1 MREHASHTSTEPFC
15 YVWQHDAVS
24 CMYRMPRFYL
34 FAIAVASVK
43 FVCRQLLYRLG
54 LALGLAL
61 CAIVAPSTTWA
72 QQRPVLTTG
81 DLEDQPLIRR
91 VHITGN
97 DAIRTA
103 RLRQRIQTQANRR
116 VLSIPGF
123 TWWRWVYQ
131 FGDAVGGRVGDA
143 FQSSGE
149 APAYLDPGIVD
160 NDVERLRVFY
170 EQQGFREVQIES
182 EIEAHSDDRVTVHFR
197 IDEGPPTYLRSLTY
211 AGIRGLPESV
221 QAEVVNESIFDDAT
235 PADDDP
241 FTLRIEN
248 QRYETPLLIEERQRV
263 LRALRNG
270 GYAAVSRDSIRAIV
284 FTPQPDSFDVRMR
297 VRPGSRY
304 RFGDVHFDVEGP
316 MPNDEIRTASLDVAV
331 DSSAGVTPT
340 VSATIRS
347 ERRLSP
353 ALLERALR
361 FTPGDYYSQEQ
372 LLATKRRLEGTGTFT
387 FTNLS
392 PQLGDTTNLSGSEA
406 LLPIR
411 VEARTRERHQL
422 RAETFA
428 LQREVVS
435 DVESELGM
443 GVGLTYENTNV
454 LGGGERF
461 QLRTAASVA
470 TNLDSLTSV
479 QLEASPSLTLPYL
492 VYPFGWLDDWFRP
505 LDARTRLSLSGLTAR
520 RDDLRLRIRARI
532 GAQLRLELD
541 HTESL
546 RSFIDVVDLSISNPD
561 TLDQF
566 SERFL
571 DRVLG
576 PGDGTGITDPVQR
589 TQIIEDYTEP
599 QFNSALRYTLR
610 SATANPLRRRQGHI
624 YEGSFEVGNVIPLAL
639 DWFAFSP
646 GSITSTV
653 PGFGGQSLLYRPYLR
668 GQVDMRR
675 YIPLSGGRST
685 LALRAFGG
693 MAHPFGI
700 PDVVPFD
707 RRYFSGGGTSVRGWG
722 LRELGPG
729 STTLLA
735 PGAETQ
741 PSANGDVANIL
752 GGDIKLEAN
761 VEMRTRIIRSLLAAE
776 WLLTSFAD
784 AGNVWFGPR
793 NPGLA
798 TAAVDNQPERASG
811 RFQIAQAPREIGVG
825 AGLGLRIAWE
835 FFIVRLDLAYRM
847 HDPSPLNDDVFRNG
861 FHNPRLHFG
870 IGHAF

>member
-1 MREHASHTSTEPFC
+1 
-15 YVWQHDAVS
+15 
-24 CMYRMPRFYL
+24 MYGMPRCAF
-34 FAIAVASVK
+34 I
-43 FVCRQLLYRLG
+43 RYRLVFVTFLARLMPPSG
-54 LALGLAL
+54 LLLCLLLGAAGGILGGPS
-61 CAIVAPSTTWA
+61 VAHA

-81 DLEDQPLIRR
+81 SLEDQPVVER
-91 VHITGN
+91 VRITGN
-97 DAIRTA
+97 ATLSTT
-103 RLRQRIQTQANRR
+103 RLRQRIQTRANRR
-116 VLSIPGF
+116 VLGIPGF

-131 FGDAVGGRVGDA
+131 FGDTVGGRVGDA
-143 FQSSGE
+143 FRASGE
-149 APAYLDPGIVD
+149 APAYLDPGLVD

-170 EQQGFREVQIES
+170 EQQGFREADIDA
-182 EIEAHSDDRVTVHFR
+182 EITETDDGTRAIVHFQIR
-197 IDEGPPTYLRSLTY
+197 EGPPTYLRSLTY
-211 AGIRGLPESV
+211 DGLGDLPEPV
-221 QAEVVNESIFDDAT
+221 QAEVLRESVFARNAT
-235 PADDDP
+235 VSDEDR
-241 FTLRIEN
+241 FRLRIRN
-248 QRYETPLLIEERQRV
+248 QHYETPLLLEERQRV

-270 GYAAVSRDSIRAIV
+270 GYAAVSRDSIRALV
-284 FTPQPDSFDVRMR
+284 LTPQPDSFDVQMR
-297 VRPGSRY
+297 VRPGRRY
-304 RFGDVHFDVEGP
+304 RFGDVRFVVEGP
-316 MPNDEIRTASLDVAV
+316 LPTPRTRRETLAVPV
-331 DSSAGVTPT
+331 DSSAGYAPS
-340 VSATIRS
+340 VSATIRN
-347 ERRLSP
+347 EERLSP
-353 ALLERALR
+353 DLLERALQ
-361 FTPGDYYSQEQ
+361 FTPGDFYSQEQ
-372 LLATKRRLEGTGTFT
+372 LLATKRRLEGTGAFT

-392 PQLGDTTNLSGSEA
+392 PQLSDSLRGAARDGA
-406 LLPIR
+406 FLPIR
-411 VEARTRERHQL
+411 IEARTRERHQL

-435 DVESELGM
+435 DVESELGV

-461 QLRTAASVA
+461 QMRTAASVA

-479 QLEASPSLTLPYL
+479 QLEAEPSLTLPYL
-492 VYPFGWLDDWFRP
+492 VYPFGRLDRWFD
-505 LDARTRLSLSGLTAR
+505 LVDTRTRLSLSALTAR
-520 RDDLRLRIRARI
+520 RDDLRLLIRARL

-589 TQIIEDYTEP
+589 RQIVEDYTEP

-610 SATANPLRRRQGHI
+610 SATANPLRRQRGHV
-624 YEGSFEVGNVIPLAL
+624 YEGSFEIGNVIPLAL

-646 GSITSTV
+646 GSLTSTV
-653 PGFGGQSLLYRPYLR
+653 PGFGGQTLLYRPYLR
-668 GQVDMRR
+668 GQVDLRR
-675 YIPLSGGRST
+675 YIRVSARST
-685 LALRAFGG
+685 LAVRGFAG

-700 PDVVPFD
+700 PNVVPLD

-735 PGAETQ
+735 PGADA
-741 PSANGDVANIL
+741 PNGADIANIL
-752 GGDIKLEAN
+752 GGDIKLETN
-761 VEMRTRIIRSLLAAE
+761 VELRTRVISGLLSAN
-776 WLLTSFAD
+776 WLLTGFAD

-798 TAAVDNQPERASG
+798 AGGNGQPERASG
-811 RFQIAQAPREIGVG
+811 RFRLATAPQEIGVG

-847 HDPSPLNDDVFRNG
+847 HDPSPRNDDVFRNG
-861 FHNPRLHFG
+861 FHDPRLHFG

>member
-1 MREHASHTSTEPFC
+1 MDSFFRLTHK
-15 YVWQHDAVS
+15 VG
-24 CMYRMPRFYL
+24 
-34 FAIAVASVK
+34 
-43 FVCRQLLYRLG
+43 LLLG
-54 LALGLAL
+54 LLVGALL
-61 CAIVAPSTTWA
+61 CHLLIAEPAQA
-72 QQRPVLTTG
+72 QQRPVLTTESL
-81 DLEDQPLIRR
+81 DDQPVIREVR
-91 VHITGN
+91 ITGN
-97 DAIRTA
+97 DAIRTT

-131 FGDAVGGRVGDA
+131 FGDTVGGRVGDA
-143 FQSSGE
+143 FRASGE
-149 APAYLDPGIVD
+149 APAYLDPGLVD

-170 EQQGFREVQIES
+170 EQQGFRDARISADIVEGDDS
-182 EIEAHSDDRVTVHFR
+182 DRVTVHFR
-197 IDEGPPTYLRSLTY
+197 IDEGPPTYLRSLEY
-211 AGIRGLPESV
+211 RGLQGLPEPV
-221 QAEVVNESIFDDAT
+221 QASIVNESVFENAT
-235 PADDDP
+235 PADENP
-241 FTLRIEN
+241 FKLTIAN
-248 QRYETPLLIEERQRV
+248 QRYETPLLLEERQRV

-270 GYAAVSRDSIRAIV
+270 GYAAVSRDSIRALV

-297 VRPGSRY
+297 VRPGRRY
-304 RFGDVHFDVEGP
+304 RFGDVQFNVEGP
-316 MPNDEIRTASLDVAV
+316 LFDSSTRQPTVDVPV
-331 DSSAGVTPT
+331 DSSAGYAPT
-340 VSATIRS
+340 VSATIRN
-347 ERRLSP
+347 EERLSP
-353 ALLERALR
+353 NLLERALQ
-361 FTPGDYYSQEQ
+361 FTPGAYYSQER
-372 LLATKRRLEGTGTFT
+372 LLATKRRLEGTGAFT
-387 FTNLS
+387 FTNLT
-392 PQLGDTTNLSGSEA
+392 PQLSDSLRLAPNGEA
-406 LLPIR
+406 FVPIR
-411 VEARTRERHQL
+411 IEARTRERHQL

-435 DVESELGM
+435 DVESELGL
-443 GVGLTYENTNV
+443 GVGLTYENANV

-479 QLEASPSLTLPYL
+479 QLEAEPSLTLPYL
-492 VYPFGWLDDWFRP
+492 VYPFGRLDDWFN
-505 LDARTRLSLSGLTAR
+505 LVDTRTRLSLSGLTAR
-520 RDDLRLRIRARI
+520 RDDLRLRIRARL

-546 RSFIDVVDLSISNPD
+546 SSFIDVVDLTISNPD

-589 TQIIEDYTEP
+589 RQIVEDYTEP
-599 QFNSALRYTLR
+599 QFNSALRYTLQ
-610 SATANPLRRRQGHI
+610 SSTANPLRRRQGHV
-624 YEGSFEVGNVIPLAL
+624 YEGSFEIGNVLPLAL

-646 GSITSTV
+646 GSLTSTV
-653 PGFGGQSLLYRPYLR
+653 PGFGGQTLLYRPYLR
-668 GQVDMRR
+668 GQVDLRR
-675 YIPLSGGRST
+675 YIPLGNGRST

-700 PDVVPFD
+700 PDVIPFD

-735 PGAETQ
+735 PGAQMQ
-741 PSANGDVANIL
+741 PTANGDVANIL

-761 VEMRTRIIRSLLAAE
+761 IELRTRIIRQLLAAN
-776 WLLTSFAD
+776 WLLTGFVD
-784 AGNVWFGPR
+784 TGNVWFGPR

-798 TAAVDNQPERASG
+798 TAATDDQPARASG
-811 RFQIAQAPREIGVG
+811 RFRLATAPQELGVG

-861 FHNPRLHFG
+861 FRDPRLHFG